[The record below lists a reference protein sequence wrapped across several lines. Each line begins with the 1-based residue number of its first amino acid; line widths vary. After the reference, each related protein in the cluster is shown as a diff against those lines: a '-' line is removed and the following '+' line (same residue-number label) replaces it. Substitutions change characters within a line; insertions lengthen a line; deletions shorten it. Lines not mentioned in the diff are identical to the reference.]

1 MEGMIYFMKES
12 DYKEFIKRYDQF
24 KKNNLPTPFWDEERQ
39 TLEYVYF
46 YNGKSI
52 YNSKKAKGELEVYPN
67 LMEALSD
74 IAFTGFY
81 YPFTGKHMV
90 TWRENGKLVQKA
102 VVEHDHAHS
111 FEEVVKALYTSPESF
126 YIASDEEQYYSK
138 QELIYLRRVQKYL
151 LLIGMKDLE
160 VGEVSNS
167 RFQNKIHAKY
177 ENVFI
182 YRFSDDALKDILNG
196 KRNFRVI
203 NWYPQYVG
211 DKTFKPKEYQAL
223 ITDQEDNFKMFVEF
237 THEEVKHY
245 RDIKNLYK
253 NNDLKDDDLVILCHF
268 KILESFSDL

>member
-1 MEGMIYFMKES
+1 MKES

-67 LMEALSD
+67 LTEALSD
-74 IAFTGFY
+74 IAFIGFY
-81 YPFTGKHMV
+81 YPFTGKHMM

-196 KRNFRVI
+196 LSFIAAAVSATGLFNILVNAIVNAKVKIDTITILNDAISITLRDVI
-203 NWYPQYVG
+203 YSVLNQLTTYGYILLGVG
-211 DKTFKPKEYQAL
+211 
-223 ITDQEDNFKMFVEF
+223 FVVILVF
-237 THEEVKHY
+237 NILNG
-245 RDIKNLYK
+245 IKNRK
-253 NNDLKDDDLVILCHF
+253 TSENI
-268 KILESFSDL
+268 